1 MIIKN
6 SVYPDF
12 GTHKMSAMFE
22 DLTLVKV
29 NIQQGLTSQKT
40 GVF

>member
-12 GTHKMSAMFE
+12 GAHKMSAMFE
-22 DLTLVKV
+22 ALTLEMG
-29 NIQQGLTSQKT
+29 NIRQGLTSQKT
-40 GVF
+40 RVF